1 MGMGMGGMGEAAASY
16 VKGGFTLFVGSLVSF
31 IVMAVGSILVAR
43 MLTPAE
49 YGLYGVSFVLPSFFL
64 LFSNWGVDTALTRF
78 VSRYGSEG
86 RRLEIW
92 RLIRVGLLFNV
103 GVGVV
108 LSLVL
113 FLSADFLSVLVLRRP
128 TAGEFV
134 RLASLL
140 VLFQSLYSTVIS
152 VLTGLERM
160 DLRSAVGVFQAIVKG
175 SSSPILVYMGFGVS
189 GPLIGQV
196 LSYFVA
202 SVVGVLLTFR
212 SSPRPG
218 EAGDAS
224 LVFRESLGLM
234 LEFGLPLFFGGLLTG
249 IAGRLQGFLLSWFV
263 SDEAFGNYHVAMNFS
278 MLVGLVTGS
287 IAVTL
292 FPAFSKLSHF
302 LEPAKARGAFMG
314 SVRYTSML
322 VIPLIILMATVSKPL
337 IYVLY
342 TVRYPD
348 SPLYLVMMLAPTLLV
363 GLGSLSM
370 GNFFNSQGD
379 TRTSM
384 KIGLVGS
391 IVSILLSPVLIWKWG
406 VFGLLVTLIISSV
419 IRNTFGVYVLRKR
432 YGFHSDVRHTFK
444 TLVCS
449 AVTAAVSYGIIQ
461 FLPTSVPIFSLL
473 LGSAVFFVVYLFLT
487 PVTGVLDQQD
497 ISNLDY
503 MLRAVPLVS
512 FFALPLLGIERKI
525 LGFMSSKGD
534 A

>member
-16 VKGGFTLFVGSLVSF
+16 VKGGFTLFVGSLVSL
-31 IVMAVGSILVAR
+31 VVQAVGSILVAR
-43 MLTPAE
+43 MLSPAE

-64 LFSNWGVDTALTRF
+64 LFSNWGVDAALTRF
-78 VSRYGSEG
+78 VSRYSSEG
-86 RRLEIW
+86 KRLEIW
-92 RLIRVGLLFNV
+92 RLSRVGLMFNV
-103 GVGVV
+103 VVGVV

-113 FLSADFLSVLVLRRP
+113 FLSADFLSVFVLRRP
-128 TAGEFV
+128 MAGGIV
-134 RLASLL
+134 KVASLL
-140 VLFQSLYSTVIS
+140 VLLQSFYSTVIS
-152 VLTGLERM
+152 ILTGLERM
-160 DLRSAVGVFQAIVKG
+160 DLRSAVAVFQAIIKG
-175 SSSPILVYMGFGVS
+175 SSSPVMVYLGFGVT
-189 GPLIGQV
+189 GPLISQI

-202 SVVGVLLTFR
+202 SVVGVFLIAK
-212 SSPRPG
+212 SSSLAD
-218 EAGDAS
+218 EAGNTS
-224 LVFRESLGLM
+224 LFFGESLGLM

-249 IAGRLQGFLLSWFV
+249 IAGKLQGFLLSWFV
-263 SDEAFGNYHVAMNFS
+263 SDEVFGNYHVAMNFS

-302 LEPAKARGAFMG
+302 LEPEKARGAFMG
-314 SVRYTSML
+314 SVRYTSL
-322 VIPLIILMATVSKPL
+322 FVIPIIILMAVVSEPM

-348 SPLYLVMMLAPTLLV
+348 APMYLVLMLAPTLLV

-384 KIGLVGS
+384 KIGLVNS

-406 VFGLLVTLIISSV
+406 VSGLLVTLIISSV
-419 IRNTFGVYVLRKR
+419 TGNMFANFVLRKR

-449 AVTAAVSYGIIQ
+449 VISASVSYGVIQ
-461 FLPTSVPIFSLL
+461 FLPISVPIFSLIM
-473 LGSAVFFVVYLFLT
+473 GSVVFFVVYLFLI
-487 PVTGVLDQQD
+487 PVMGVIDQGDIANLDQ
-497 ISNLDY
+497 

-512 FFALPLLGIERKI
+512 FFALPLLGIEKKI
-525 LGFMSSKGD
+525 LGLMLSKRD

>member
-1 MGMGMGGMGEAAASY
+1 MGGMGEAAASY

-43 MLTPAE
+43 MLSPAE

-78 VSRYGSEG
+78 VSRYSSEG

-103 GVGVV
+103 CVGVV

-160 DLRSAVGVFQAIVKG
+160 DLRSAVGVFQAIIKG

-218 EAGDAS
+218 EASDAS
-224 LVFRESLGLM
+224 LVFQE
-234 LEFGLPLFFGGLLTG
+234 
-249 IAGRLQGFLLSWFV
+249 
-263 SDEAFGNYHVAMNFS
+263 
-278 MLVGLVTGS
+278 
-287 IAVTL
+287 
-292 FPAFSKLSHF
+292 
-302 LEPAKARGAFMG
+302 
-314 SVRYTSML
+314 
-322 VIPLIILMATVSKPL
+322 
-337 IYVLY
+337 
-342 TVRYPD
+342 
-348 SPLYLVMMLAPTLLV
+348 
-363 GLGSLSM
+363 
-370 GNFFNSQGD
+370 
-379 TRTSM
+379 
-384 KIGLVGS
+384 
-391 IVSILLSPVLIWKWG
+391 
-406 VFGLLVTLIISSV
+406 
-419 IRNTFGVYVLRKR
+419 
-432 YGFHSDVRHTFK
+432 
-444 TLVCS
+444 
-449 AVTAAVSYGIIQ
+449 
-461 FLPTSVPIFSLL
+461 
-473 LGSAVFFVVYLFLT
+473 
-487 PVTGVLDQQD
+487 
-497 ISNLDY
+497 
-503 MLRAVPLVS
+503 
-512 FFALPLLGIERKI
+512 
-525 LGFMSSKGD
+525 
-534 A
+534 

>member
-78 VSRYGSEG
+78 VSRYSSEG
-86 RRLEIW
+86 KRLEIW
-92 RLIRVGLLFNV
+92 RLSRVGIIFSV
-103 GVGVV
+103 GLGVV

-113 FLSADFLSVLVLRRP
+113 FLSADFLSVFVLRRP
-128 TAGEFV
+128 TAGGLV
-134 RLASLL
+134 KVASLI

-152 VLTGLERM
+152 ILTGLERM
-160 DLRSAVGVFQAIVKG
+160 DLRSAVGVFQAIIKG
-175 SSSPILVYMGFGVS
+175 SSSPAMVYMGFGVS
-189 GPLIGQV
+189 SPLIGQI
-196 LSYFVA
+196 LSYSVA
-202 SVVGVLLTFR
+202 SVVGVFLIVK
-212 SSPRPG
+212 SSSLAG
-218 EAGDAS
+218 EGGNTS
-224 LVFRESLGLM
+224 LFFSESLGLM

-263 SDEAFGNYHVAMNFS
+263 SDEVFGNYHVARNFS

-287 IAVTL
+287 ITVTL
-292 FPAFSKLSHF
+292 FPAFSKLSHI
-302 LEPAKARGAFMG
+302 LEPEKARGAFMG

-322 VIPLIILMATVSKPL
+322 VIPLIVLMAVVSRPL

-348 SPLYLVMMLAPTLLV
+348 APFYLVLMLAPTLLV
-363 GLGSLSM
+363 GLGSLSL

-391 IVSILLSPVLIWKWG
+391 IVSILLSPVLIWKLG

-419 IRNTFGVYVLRKR
+419 IGNTFGVHVLRKR
-432 YGFHSDVRHTFK
+432 YGFNTDFRHTFK

-449 AVTAAVSYGIIQ
+449 VVSAGISYGIIQ
-461 FLPTSVPIFSLL
+461 FLPISFPILSLL

-497 ISNLDY
+497 IANLDY

-512 FFALPLLGIERKI
+512 FFTLPLLGIERRI
-525 LGFMSSKGD
+525 LGLMPSKGD